1 MRNKIIIFFV
11 LIFFLAPA
19 VSRAMFMIPQA
30 NLTINVNTQ
39 GSDSS
44 FSFELTDCPTVVCNS
59 PTQISLQ
66 TQNLT
71 VSKSIQIGAFA
82 GEQYW
87 LKEENATGLTI
98 NNILCASDNTN
109 DVFWYQANS
118 VNFKPNARSNI
129 ICTFNNIKSKTP
141 ILIVPGLLG
150 TNINKGDSKLW
161 LDLGHNFTDI
171 GDSFMDPLQFNQNLT
186 PTDTSLSTSDVISK
200 ETVNVGVGNLTIYDY
215 TSGLIQEFENQGYT
229 ENQDLF
235 TFPYDWRYGVSG
247 KFADGTT
254 NVDLLATKIQDI
266 LQQTGSDKVDIV
278 AHSLGGL
285 IVKEYAMNHPTD
297 NHIGKAVFVGVP
309 NTGAPKA
316 IKALLQGDNFGIP
329 WLADSEMKKI
339 AANMPAAYDLLPDQ
353 QYYNNAAG
361 SFVSSIDIGYGLGV
375 SEPTEKDLNYDD
387 FKNYLNDKGLNSTA
401 AENSENLHTTDF
413 DNFDL
418 RTAGI
423 DLYAIDGCKAATM
436 TNFLEVKSQDILG
449 NYHTDYDNVELKA
462 GDDTVPLESATNL
475 PIDQNN
481 KYYALVSD
489 HGKMPSEDGIRQEI
503 VNLLSGSNLNISNNL
518 ITQDISQ
525 CQLNGKA
532 ISVFSPINIFVTDQN
547 GNRLG
552 LADDGSIINE
562 IPNADFEM
570 MGDHKFIYLPQD
582 EGEIYTINMQG
593 TDTGTY
599 TIKSQNISNSQVA
612 STEVFSDLPVTAELT
627 GSVLIN
633 PSDNTTTLSVKQNS
647 DDSST
652 TILPSATL
660 DASTSQDLLPPV
672 SIATLNGAPAQ
683 QNSYNGDVSANIKA
697 TDDLSGVLNIGYNLD
712 NAGYQKVLGDTA
724 AFTVSGEGNHT
735 IIFFS
740 TDNAGN
746 NEQEQTITFTIE
758 NPPPPSPPPPPDPS
772 PLPTPSSPSPPPA
785 LPSPTSPVASGS
797 GGNAYVQILN
807 KPSPV
812 IENQN
817 FSASQIAL
825 TSETPEIQQ
834 TPPPVSPTEN
844 PKPIL
849 KKITNKSNEVIAKTS
864 APAISQNSHTKKT
877 TNAVITSEQKNPFL
891 ASIENLSSW
900 FINLWRRI
908 FN

>member
-1 MRNKIIIFFV
+1 MKNKIIIF
-11 LIFFLAPA
+11 LILFLFLTPA
-19 VSRAMFMIPQA
+19 VSRAMMMLPTA
-30 NLTINVNTQ
+30 NLTVVANTQ
-39 GSDSS
+39 TDDSS
-44 FSFELTDCPTVVCNS
+44 FNFDLTECPSIICNNS
-59 PTQISLQ
+59 TQINLQ
-66 TQNLT
+66 TQNLSAT
-71 VSKSIQIGAFA
+71 ALKSITAFS
-82 GEQYW
+82 GEKYY
-87 LKEENATGLTI
+87 LKEESASGLEI
-98 NNILCASDNTN
+98 KNILCVSNNPN
-109 DVFWYQANS
+109 DAFFYQPDTVIFS
-118 VNFKPNARSNI
+118 PKSGENI
-129 ICTFNNIKSKTP
+129 TCTFNNVKAKTP
-141 ILIVPGLLG
+141 VLIVPGILG
-150 TNINKGDSKLW
+150 TEMNSGSELLW
-161 LDLGHNFTDI
+161 PDLLRMATDI
-171 GDSFMDPLQFNQNLT
+171 GDSFMDPLQFGTDLT
-186 PTDTSLSTSDVISK
+186 PTDGNVIDGK
-200 ETVNVGVGNLTIYDY
+200 VVGNPDGLFNY
-215 TSGLIQEFENQGYT
+215 TDGLINEFENQGYT

-599 TIKSQNISNSQVA
+599 TIKSREISNSQITN
-612 STEVFSDLPVTAELT
+612 TEVFSDLPVTAELT

-660 DASTSQDLLPPV
+660 DAATSQDLLPPV

-758 NPPPPSPPPPPDPS
+758 NPPPPPPA
-772 PLPTPSSPSPPPA
+772 PLPLSTPSSPSPPPA
-785 LPSPTSPVASGS
+785 LPSPIFPVASGS

-834 TPPPVSPTEN
+834 TPPPLSPTEN

-849 KKITNKSNEVIAKTS
+849 KKITNKSNEVIAKNS

-877 TNAVITSEQKNPFL
+877 TNTVITSAQKNPFL
-891 ASIENLSSW
+891 ASIENFSSW